1 MTLVNWG
8 SKTQLSHVFFGDIPL
23 NVSEALMNHPYFMV
37 GIPSSRVN
45 LEMFNYCFNVA
56 NPMPFMKVSVTPK
69 ERLRPGPL
77 PTDSK
82 PHHKKTQ
89 TKFQPCTTSCLLV
102 FHSTLDALKK
112 GFVGRRRSSWHENVV
127 DMLSLTRMDMLSLT
141 CTPKENFKFYVWDM
155 SMSYLGSCYFALLSP
170 MIIINR
176 PGS

>member
-82 PHHKKTQ
+82 PHQKKQ
-89 TKFQPCTTSCLLV
+89 TKFQPLHHQLR
-102 FHSTLDALKK
+102 A
-112 GFVGRRRSSWHENVV
+112 GFPLN
-127 DMLSLTRMDMLSLT
+127 
-141 CTPKENFKFYVWDM
+141 
-155 SMSYLGSCYFALLSP
+155 A
-170 MIIINR
+170 
-176 PGS
+176 